1 MGSVYSEKQYQNAFE
16 SMLKAEE
23 VAYEREKDLKF
34 NIGENTIKGNIV
46 DFVIENKIPVDL
58 KAKKYITREDFR
70 QMLRYLRSGNYKL
83 GLIVNFGKSKVAIQ
97 RVVNSSI
104 SI

>member
-1 MGSVYSEKQYQNAFE
+1 
-16 SMLKAEE
+16 MLKAEE